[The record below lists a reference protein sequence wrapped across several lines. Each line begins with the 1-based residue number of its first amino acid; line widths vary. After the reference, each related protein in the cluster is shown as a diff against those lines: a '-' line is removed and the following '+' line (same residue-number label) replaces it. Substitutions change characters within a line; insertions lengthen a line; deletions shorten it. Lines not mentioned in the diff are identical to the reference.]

1 MKELLKRPVL
11 LVFLAVLFASLY
23 KYCGTVKN
31 YAVHGLPVGASAAAK
46 LGCSFYFV
54 TGRSA
59 DQVKSE
65 DLAPLNPVLG
75 LFDLQ
80 FDDASGIATASA
92 LGLVSR
98 RAQHRPGLGCTLIPE
113 GQETLAAVVIERLR
127 VEVPEFQRIEAD
139 AALRA
144 AVESEFLTTDTR
156 AVVVLQDGKL
166 VMEQY
171 AAGFDAQSKLLSWSM
186 AKSVTS
192 TAIGLLV
199 KRGVL
204 SLEQDHLFAEW
215 QDDDRANI
223 KLIDLLQMSSG
234 LDFDEIY
241 GPGSDVTNMLF
252 VEADMSRFVASSSLA
267 ATPGDVFN
275 YSSGTTVLLMR
286 LIKETMAS
294 ADAYHAFIYQDVLD
308 AVGMVDS
315 VFEADGA
322 GVLVGS
328 SYLFGT
334 SHDYARFGQFYL
346 DLAKGE
352 VSDLLPEHWYATVST
367 PAKAAEE
374 GKYGAQFWLNKA
386 GTRFEGVPADVLM
399 ALGHN
404 GQVIAVLPSQ
414 NAVLVR
420 LGWSTDGV
428 FKPEHFI
435 SRLLEAM

>member
-11 LVFLAVLFASLY
+11 LVFMAVLSACLV
-23 KYCGTVKN
+23 KYGSTAKN
-31 YAVHGLPVGASAAAK
+31 YAVYGLPVGASAAAK

-59 DQVKSE
+59 EQVKSA
-65 DLAPLNPVLG
+65 DLMPLDPVMA
-75 LFDLQ
+75 LFDLA

-92 LGLVSR
+92 FGLLTR
-98 RAQHRPGLGCTLIPE
+98 RAQYRPDLGCTLIPE
-113 GQETLAAVVIERLR
+113 GQEALPAVAIERMN
-127 VEVPEFQRIEAD
+127 VEVPEFQLAEPD

-144 AVESEFLTTDTR
+144 AVENEFLSADTR
-156 AVVVLQDGKL
+156 AVVVLQNGKL

-171 AAGFDAQSKLLSWSM
+171 AEGFDEKTKLLSWSM
-186 AKSVTS
+186 AKSMTS
-192 TAIGLLV
+192 TAIGVLV

-204 SLEQDHLFAEW
+204 SLEQDQLFAEW
-215 QDDDRANI
+215 QDDDRAKI

-252 VEADMSRFVASSSLA
+252 LEPDMSRFVASSALA
-267 ATPGDVFN
+267 AVPGEVFN

-294 ADAYHAFIYQDVLD
+294 AHAYHAFIYQDVLD
-308 AVGMVDS
+308 ALGMVDS
-315 VFEADGA
+315 VFEADAA

-328 SYLFGT
+328 SYLLGT

-346 DLAKGE
+346 DLAQGE
-352 VSDLLPEHWYATVST
+352 SSDMVPENWYATVST
-367 PAKAAEE
+367 PTDAAEQ
-374 GKYGAQFWLNKA
+374 GQYGAQFWLNTQ
-386 GTRFEGVPADVLM
+386 GTRFEGVPKDALL

-414 NAVLVR
+414 DMVLVR
-420 LGWSTDGV
+420 LGWSTNGV

-435 SRLLEAM
+435 SRLLEAL

>member
-11 LVFLAVLFASLY
+11 LVFLAVMFASLY
-23 KYCGTVKN
+23 KYGGTVKN

-59 DQVKSE
+59 DQVKNE
-65 DLAPLNPVLG
+65 DLVPLNPVLG

-80 FDDASGIATASA
+80 FDDTSGIATASA

-98 RAQHRPGLGCTLIPE
+98 RAQHRPGMGCTLIPE
-113 GQETLAAVVIERLR
+113 GQETLPAVAIERQG
-127 VEVPEFQRIEAD
+127 VEVAEFQLAEPN
-139 AALRA
+139 AALKA
-144 AVESEFLTTDTR
+144 AVENEFLSADTR
-156 AVVVLQDGKL
+156 AVVVLQNGKL

-171 AAGFDAQSKLLSWSM
+171 AEGFDDQSKLLSWSM

-192 TAIGLLV
+192 TAIGALV

-234 LDFDEIY
+234 LDFDEAY

-252 VEADMSRFVASSSLA
+252 IEPDMSHFVASSALA
-267 ATPGDVFN
+267 VPPGEVFN

-286 LIKETMAS
+286 LIKETMVS
-294 ADAYHAFIYQDVLD
+294 ADAYHAFIYQDVLN

-328 SYLFGT
+328 SYLYGT
-334 SHDYARFGQFYL
+334 SHDYARFAQFYL

-352 VSDLLPEHWYATVST
+352 VTDLLPEDWYATVST

-386 GTRFEGVPADVLM
+386 GTRFEGVPEDALM

-428 FKPEHFI
+428 FKPERFV
-435 SRLLEAM
+435 SRMVEAL

>member
-11 LVFLAVLFASLY
+11 LVFMAVLFAGLY
-23 KYCGTVKN
+23 QYGGTAKN

-65 DLAPLNPVLG
+65 DLAPLDPVLG

-92 LGLVSR
+92 LGMVSR
-98 RAQHRPGLGCTLIPE
+98 RAQHRPGMGCTLIPE
-113 GQETLAAVVIERLR
+113 GRETLPAVAIERHV
-127 VEVPEFQRIEAD
+127 VEVPEFQRVEAD
-139 AALRA
+139 AALKA
-144 AVESEFLTTDTR
+144 AVENEFLTADTR

-171 AAGFDAQSKLLSWSM
+171 AAGFDEKAKLLSWSM
-186 AKSVTS
+186 AKSMTS
-192 TAIGLLV
+192 TAIGVLI

-215 QDDDRANI
+215 QDDDRADI

-252 VEADMSRFVASSSLA
+252 VEPDMSRFVASSALA
-267 ATPGDVFN
+267 ATPGEVFN

-286 LIKETMAS
+286 LIKEKMAS

-315 VFEADGA
+315 VIETDGS

-346 DLAKGE
+346 DLAKGG
-352 VSDLLPEHWYATVST
+352 VSDLLPEDWYATVST
-367 PAKAAEE
+367 PTNAAEE
-374 GKYGAQFWLNKA
+374 GKYGAQFWLNTA
-386 GTRFEGVPADVLM
+386 GTRFEGVPADALM

-435 SRLLEAM
+435 SRMLEAL